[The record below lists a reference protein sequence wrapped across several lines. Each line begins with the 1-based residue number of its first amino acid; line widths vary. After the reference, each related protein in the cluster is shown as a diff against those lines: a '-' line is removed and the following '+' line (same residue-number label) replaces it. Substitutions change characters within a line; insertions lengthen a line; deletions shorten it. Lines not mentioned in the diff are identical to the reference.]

1 MEGPPVAPG
10 SVHDLFTHVRS
21 VIGVILGLSIG
32 RLLQGVAGIIE
43 HPRAQKLWWVHLGWM
58 LWALNFVISFW
69 WWEFHLGQIRDWTLG
84 KYFFLFGY
92 AGLYFLLCSI
102 LFPSSLEGYS
112 GYQDYLISRR
122 RWFFGFI
129 AMIAIFDLGDG
140 LLKGSDYIASLGPR
154 YAVHI
159 SVVLMLA
166 AIGAMAR
173 RPAVH
178 AIVLILALVELL
190 SWSFS
195 AYDRLF

>member
-1 MEGPPVAPG
+1 MAGPQVDPG
-10 SVHDLFTHVRS
+10 NVHELFTHIRS

-58 LWALNFVISFW
+58 LWALIFVISFW

>member
-1 MEGPPVAPG
+1 MPSPQADPAN
-10 SVHDLFTHVRS
+10 VHDLFTHIRS

-32 RLLQGVAGIIE
+32 RLLQGVATIVE
-43 HPRAQKLWWVHLGWM
+43 HPRTRKLWWVHLGWV
-58 LWALNFVISFW
+58 LWALIFVISFW
-69 WWEFHLGQIRDWTLG
+69 WWEFHLSQIRDWTLG

-92 AGLYFLLCSI
+92 AGLYFLVCSI

-140 LLKGSDYIASLGPR
+140 LLKGAAYIASLGPK
-154 YAVHI
+154 YPLHI
-159 SVVLMLA
+159 AAMLTIA
-166 AIGAMAR
+166 AMGALAR

-178 AIVLILALVELL
+178 AMILVVALVELL
-190 SWSFS
+190 SWSFV
-195 AYDRLF
+195 AYDRLL